1 MHFSR
6 RKKNFLNLKLVQNVL
21 LETAQQVREH
31 SEEVCSVK
39 TEARQ
44 RHSWRERVWTFSQE
58 EEPHNPPKSVK
69 LFIRAVLSLFIF
81 SQLSTYFNTTDLP

>member
-1 MHFSR
+1 M
-6 RKKNFLNLKLVQNVL
+6 
-21 LETAQQVREH
+21 REH

-44 RHSWRERVWTFSQE
+44 RHSWRERVRASSQE
-58 EEPHNPPKSVK
+58 EEPHDPTKSVK
-69 LFIRAVLSLFIF
+69 SSTRAVLSLFIF